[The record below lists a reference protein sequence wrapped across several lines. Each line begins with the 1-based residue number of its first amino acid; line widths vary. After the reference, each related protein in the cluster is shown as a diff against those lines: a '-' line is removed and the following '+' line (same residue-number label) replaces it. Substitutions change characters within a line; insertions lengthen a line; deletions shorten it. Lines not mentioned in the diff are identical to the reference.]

1 MKTIGIIG
9 GLGPASTVEY
19 YMMLNKGVNKA
30 LGSNNAAQIIIS
42 SVNGEHIGEFIR
54 ANDPEG
60 EGAFLAAEGKRLEQ
74 AGADFILIASNRSH
88 KNAPYVQEAISI
100 PLVHIA
106 DATVEYVLSKG
117 IRDVGFLGSSLI
129 INDDFYLPK
138 LKDAGINIITPNEED
153 KVFLDEGIYGEL
165 PKGIV
170 TPERNAE
177 FINVIGRLKDAGAKA
192 IILGCTELTLLDLD
206 SVDLPIF
213 DTVKIHVDKALK
225 LALED

>member
-19 YMMLNKGVNKA
+19 YQWLNEGVNKA
-30 LGSNNAAQIIIS
+30 LGGNNAAQIIIS
-42 SVNGEHIGEFIR
+42 SVNGENIGKFR
-54 ANDPEG
+54 RTNDPEG
-60 EGAFLAAEGKRLEQ
+60 EGKFFATEAKRLEQ
-74 AGADFILIASNRSH
+74 AGADFILIASNTSH
-88 KNAPYVQEAISI
+88 KNAPYAQKAVSI
-100 PLVHIA
+100 PLIHLA
-106 DATVEYVLSKG
+106 DATVEHVLSQGVK
-117 IRDVGFLGSSLI
+117 DVGFLGTSTTI
-129 INDDFYLPK
+129 DGDFYLPK
-138 LKDAGINIITPNEED
+138 FKDADINIIKPD
-153 KVFLDEGIYGEL
+153 DDAKAFMDDVIYGDL
-165 PKGIV
+165 TKGIV
-170 TPERNAE
+170 KYEANAE